1 MKKYLYLNVNGF
13 QGIEEKKKE
22 NLSSE
27 KCKNTAKI
35 ICEKIYNLNSYD
47 GIFLAEF
54 DPNSSTGKYV
64 RDYFEGKGYNLI
76 LPNNCSEIGGSFY
89 SVVVAF
95 VRKELNI
102 SHSQPS
108 PSNWLT
114 FCELKIDDYHIVGIH
129 STRDPFLDDL
139 IQKLENNKEK
149 NWIIIGDTNVSSRSE
164 RKRQEIIESIGT
176 EILDKAHEFTFK
188 SYTKIDRV
196 FVRRAND
203 ENRFNGMELNVIK
216 GFYNVSLNEALSDHD
231 ALELKIPCN

>member
-54 DPNSSTGKYV
+54 DPNSDTGKYV
-64 RDYFEGKGYNLI
+64 KDYFESKGYNLI
-76 LPNNCSEIGGSFY
+76 LPNNCSKIGGNFF

-102 SHSQPS
+102 SHSEPS
-108 PSNWLT
+108 PSKWLT
-114 FCELKIDDYHIVGIH
+114 CCELKIEDYHIVGIH

-139 IQKLENNKEK
+139 KQKLDNNNEM

-164 RKRQEIIESIGT
+164 RRRQEKLEGIGK
-176 EILDKAHEFTFK
+176 EIFDKNNKNTFRDC
-188 SYTKIDRV
+188 TKIDRV
-196 FVRRAND
+196 FLRSDDA
-203 ENRFNGMELNVIK
+203 NRFNGMELNVIK
-216 GFYNVSLNEALSDHD
+216 EFFNDSLSDHD
-231 ALELKIPCN
+231 ALELKIP

>member
-22 NLSSE
+22 NLNSE
-27 KCKNTAKI
+27 ECKKTAKI
-35 ICEKIYNLNSYD
+35 ICERIYNLNSYD
-47 GIFLAEF
+47 AIFFSEF
-54 DPNSSTGKYV
+54 DPNSDTGKYV
-64 RDYFEGKGYNLI
+64 KDYFERKGYNLI
-76 LPNNCSEIGGSFY
+76 LPNNCSEIAGNFY

-102 SHSQPS
+102 SHSEPS
-108 PSNWLT
+108 PANWLT

-129 STRDPFLDDL
+129 STRDSFLDAL
-139 IQKLENNKEK
+139 KQKLGNNKEK
-149 NWIIIGDTNVSSRSE
+149 NWIIIGDTNVSSLSE

-188 SYTKIDRV
+188 NYTKIDRV
-196 FVRRAND
+196 FVRAND